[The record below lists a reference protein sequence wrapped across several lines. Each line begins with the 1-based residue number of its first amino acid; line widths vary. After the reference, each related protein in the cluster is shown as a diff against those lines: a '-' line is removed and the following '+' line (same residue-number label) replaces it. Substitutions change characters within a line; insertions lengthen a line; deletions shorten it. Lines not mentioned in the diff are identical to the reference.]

1 MYRGICRKMKNVVFM
16 TAMVDAPDY
25 LDIKIS
31 QEINRNQKTIVI
43 RND

>member
-1 MYRGICRKMKNVVFM
+1 MIEEKLIYD
-16 TAMVDAPDY
+16 DAPDY